1 LSRFNLSSSYFKI
14 FRNFQ
19 NFDPTYYRLGRVGR
33 LKLNNRLNLKISGR
47 LQTITYEDIF
57 AIIDKLISLTIYKTV
72 QDDIDHLKNRRVRSV
87 GELQNLFRIGFQRL
101 VRKLRNQTNKID
113 SSQLLSLIL
122 LMQQFGIL
130 WI

>member
-87 GELQNLFRIGFQRL
+87 GELHLFRIGFQRL

>member
-1 LSRFNLSSSYFKI
+1 LI
-14 FRNFQ
+14 Q
-19 NFDPTYYRLGRVGR
+19 HIIDRVGR

-87 GELQNLFRIGFQRL
+87 GELLQNLFRIGFQRL

-113 SSQLLSLIL
+113 SSQLL
-122 LMQQFGIL
+122 F
-130 WI
+130 